1 MLEEKSLCIQDTKYK
16 QIMMQLADAVLIV
29 NKLGIVVDCTV
40 DYGNLTNLRKD
51 QIVGL
56 HIWDVYK
63 RIRLEDSLFK
73 RAMDITDLP
82 LLHQVAIKAEK
93 STQII
98 TRSDGEKLYAQAQ
111 YFVIE
116 TEPDRMFCIAIREIT
131 DEYMQ
136 KYHLERNRVR
146 LRMMVR
152 QRTEEFDRL
161 NQELLKLNQE
171 LSEQI
176 REKVK
181 AQDQLAEVIR
191 TQTMA
196 DSEKR
201 FRSIVENLQ
210 DVVMIF
216 NRKGIINYVT
226 PSCQT
231 TYGYTENE
239 IIGRSVFSFLHPDDI
254 SKAKV
259 YSISVLKTEEVAYC
273 DYRIRRK
280 NNEWANVK
288 TVTVNMLNNQHINGY
303 VLTCTDITEQIR
315 TQQHIEYNLSKQ
327 QLLNRIMVRLQIAEI
342 TPEVIDDA
350 IAKVGRFANVSKVF
364 ILEKSD
370 DGKSSSVTYEWCDT
384 DIVSQKNRL
393 QQISIDLFNPWNL
406 DLTSSII
413 HRYPGTISN
422 LETKGTSSYL
432 KETIISED
440 LKSMIVLP
448 LFVNGDLCGYL
459 GFSEFRYER
468 NWNYEEENLLIH
480 FAQIISSVFQRQK
493 SERAHYLLQQ
503 ALRTVLDNMPFR
515 VYVVEKENQEILFA
529 NRAIRDNKDE
539 LVNLQKKIKKLDQ
552 AYEEYDQKTNRW
564 TYCVTTPITWID
576 GRLVYLRT
584 LEDIT
589 KRKKM
594 ELELRKAKDQA
605 EESDKLKSAF
615 LSNVSTGIRTPMNA
629 IIDQTH
635 LLANQLES
643 GDLQKFCGS
652 INDNCN
658 VLVKL
663 IDDIID
669 ISKIEANQIN
679 LELAPCDLGNFFNG
693 IKTYYQQQI
702 SRLGKDKV
710 ELLFDDLPQDTVITD
725 SVRLRQII
733 GNLMDNALRFTD
745 KGFVKF
751 SCTLPGDG
759 LIHFSIS
766 DSGIGIPEDQQ
777 QVIFE
782 RFRQVEQLRN
792 LSGTGLGLAIS
803 QGLTQLL
810 GGNMD
815 VKSAVG
821 EGSTFN
827 FTISHINH

>member
-1 MLEEKSLCIQDTKYK
+1 MQDTKCK

-51 QIVGL
+51 QIIGL
-56 HIWDVYK
+56 QIWEVFK

-82 LLHQVAIKAEK
+82 FLHQAAIKAEK
-93 STQII
+93 SLQVII
-98 TRSDGEKLYAQAQ
+98 RNDGEKLYAQAQ
-111 YFVIE
+111 YFMIE
-116 TEPDRMFCIAIREIT
+116 TEHEKLFCIAIREIT

-152 QRTEEFDRL
+152 QRTEEYDRL
-161 NQELLKLNQE
+161 NQELLMLNQE

-181 AQDQLAEVIR
+181 VQDQLAEVIR
-191 TQTMA
+191 SQTMA

-201 FRSIVENLQ
+201 FRNIVENLQ

-216 NRKGIINYVT
+216 DKRGIITYVT
-226 PSCQT
+226 PSCKT
-231 TYGYTENE
+231 TYGYAENE

-259 YSISVLKTEEVAYC
+259 YSSSVLKNEEVAYC

-288 TVTVNMLNNQHINGY
+288 TVTVNMLDNQHINGY
-303 VLTCTDITEQIR
+303 VITCTDNTEQTR
-315 TQQHIEYNLSKQ
+315 AQQHIEYNLAKQ
-327 QLLNRIMVRLQIAEI
+327 QLLNRIMVCLQKAEI
-342 TPEVIDDA
+342 TPDVIDDA
-350 IAKVGRFANVSKVF
+350 MAKVGRFANVSKVF
-364 ILEKSD
+364 ILEKSF

-384 DIVSQKNRL
+384 DIVSQKSRL
-393 QQISIDLFNPWNL
+393 QQISTDLFNPWNL
-406 DLTSSII
+406 DLSTSII

-422 LETKGTSSYL
+422 LETKGINSYM
-432 KETIISED
+432 KETILPED

-468 NWNYEEENLLIH
+468 HWNYEEENLLIH

-493 SERAHYLLQQ
+493 SESAQYLLQQ
-503 ALRTVLDNMPFR
+503 ALSTVLDNMPFR
-515 VYVVEKENQEILFA
+515 IYVVEKENHEILFA
-529 NRAIRDNKDE
+529 NRAIRDSKDE
-539 LVNLQKKIKKLDQ
+539 LLVLQKKIKKIDQ
-552 AYEEYDQKTNRW
+552 AYEEYDPKTGRW

-594 ELELRKAKDQA
+594 ELELLKAKDRA

-615 LSNVSTGIRTPMNA
+615 LSNVSTGIRTPMNV
-629 IIDQTH
+629 IMEHTQ
-635 LLANQLES
+635 LLANKLDSNE
-643 GDLQKFCGS
+643 LQKHCGS
-652 INDNCN
+652 INDNCK

-663 IDDIID
+663 INDIID
-669 ISKIEANQIN
+669 ISKIEANQMTI
-679 LELAPCDLGNFFNG
+679 ELAPCHLGNFFNE
-693 IKTYYQQQI
+693 IKTTYQQQI

-710 ELLFDDLPQDTVITD
+710 ELLFDDLPQNTVVTD

-733 GNLMDNALRFTD
+733 GNLLDNALRFTD

-759 LIHFSIS
+759 LIHFAIS
-766 DSGIGIPEDQQ
+766 DSGIGIPEEQQ
-777 QVIFE
+777 KVIFE
-782 RFRQVEQLRN
+782 RFRQIEQLRN

-803 QGLTQLL
+803 QGLTQLM
-810 GGNMD
+810 GGNME

-827 FTISHINH
+827 FTISHINN